1 MDILDKQ
8 SLLFLITYSLQIA
21 STHTLSN
28 NIKRLEKVFTILYCI
43 SVKDV
48 VPSFLELSQ
57 NTGNLTLIAFYF
69 YGTT

>member
-43 SVKDV
+43 SVKGV